1 MYSASLLSNR
11 RDLTLCN
18 TAGCNNLDRCATAA
32 GYTSLTCN
40 NANFAS
46 ALALPAAAADI
57 KCHGQASATVGN
69 RFCAAFTTF
78 CGPENY
84 FPCPANVTG
93 VYRVHTDIKSLAET
107 LRGMLQR
114 IFITMTV
121 EPTLYSVA
129 EAENKFYSYNLTTGF
144 FSAGH
149 PTRRLVSDVSFCN
162 TDGCNAPAA
171 DSCALA
177 GAPAVAAVRF
187 GGLDSTKFDTDATS
201 GKKTLKATAV
211 VVLQNSIQTAVQANA
226 CATCTVKVTSVVED
240 ATGNVLFQAPSSS
253 RRLQTSG
260 GVTVNFATSGGTAAQ
275 LAAVTTA
282 STSAAFTA
290 AVTSTVASNP
300 GYSGVTASA
309 VPVAAADTALP
320 LLGLLG
326 LLGLLA
332 VLPLAYWFCCR
343 AKAPAP
349 LKAASRPSVPV

>member
-1 MYSASLLSNR
+1 MLSNR
-11 RDLTLCN
+11 RDLTMCN
-18 TAGCNNLDRCATAA
+18 TDGCNNLDRCATTA
-32 GYTSLTCN
+32 GYKSLTCN
-40 NANFAS
+40 NANFAL

-57 KCHGQASATVGN
+57 KCHGQANATAGN

-84 FPCPANVTG
+84 YPCPANVTG
-93 VYRVHTDIKSLAET
+93 AYRAHTDIKSLAQT
-107 LRGMLQR
+107 LSTMLLR
-114 IFITMTV
+114 IGITMTV

-129 EAENKFYSYNLTTGF
+129 DAVNKFYPHSAYNLTTGF

-149 PTRRLVSDVSFCN
+149 VSRKLVNDISFCN
-162 TDGCNAPAA
+162 TDGCNGA

-177 GAPAVAAVRF
+177 SAPAVAAVRF
-187 GGLDSTKFDTDATS
+187 SGLSTADSTKFDTDATT
-201 GKKTLKATAV
+201 GKKTLKAAAV
-211 VVLQNSIQTAVQANA
+211 AHLQQSIQTAVQANA

-240 ATGNVLFQAPSSS
+240 ATGNVLFQAPT
-253 RRLQTSG
+253 RRALQAAS

-290 AVTSTVASNP
+290 AVTSAVASIP

-309 VPVAAADTALP
+309 VPAAAADKPPP

-326 LLGLLA
+326 LLGLLVA
-332 VLPLAYWFCCR
+332 LPVAYWFCCR

-349 LKAASRPSVPV
+349 LKAASAAAAV